1 MPGSRRLSLS
11 LVLPGPRVREKCFL
25 HVRQT
30 SFLHAAKMFFTASES
45 TAPEAADAARRKGTA
60 WWPRARP
67 TGRLHGL
74 AANGNGLRPRPPPTA
89 WRPNGNGL
97 RPGESCTAIK
107 SRCRAWC
114 GWWIGGN
121 HAPQSSL
128 MAAAGLLWRARSCP
142 CALPMLLPAPAW
154 LWSRSS
160 GAGPCL
166 CFCLCLCLCSCALAL
181 LWWQVQGS
189 P

>member
-1 MPGSRRLSLS
+1 MLQ
-11 LVLPGPRVREKCFL
+11 KCFL
-25 HVRQT
+25 H
-30 SFLHAAKMFFTASES
+30 AGKMFFTAL
-45 TAPEAADAARRKGTA
+45 TGTRRKPLARRRR
-60 WWPRARP
+60 RARP
-67 TGRLHGL
+67 GGRNGTPYRAKAWP
-74 AANGNGLRPRPPPTA
+74 AAETPPTA

-142 CALPMLLPAPAW
+142 CALPMSLPAPAW

-189 P
+189 PRLRSRRGARA